1 MPEINENKNETF
13 LEKMIC
19 GECSKQVVHYVNK
32 RPKKNSDYYQHF
44 WVCYR
49 AGFPHYHVHDPCDS
63 KSFKQDYFEQD
74 FKHLL
79 TNIYEDSTFYQKAE
93 QAIEQLDLSPEEKM
107 EEEQLEWEVKL
118 LNQELY
124 EVVDESLHGQGRDT
138 EKVDQMT
145 EKLCAMYERLAAFR
159 DRKEKAEEE
168 RKALKRFMKN
178 LKAYIKSESK
188 AFPSDIYKD
197 VLKQAAVYKDG
208 SVVYHLRFGLEWTT
222 NEVYS
227 TFQEQCERERW
238 AKVKAKHEEF
248 LRGPEVAA
256 LLEYCREPR
265 TVKEMLA
272 FMLERK
278 QMGKTTLVDRVVMPL
293 WKEGTFERFLRKREN
308 FREYLYHVK
317 DTEK

>member
-1 MPEINENKNETF
+1 MRT
-13 LEKMIC
+13 
-19 GECSKQVVHYVNK
+19 GRY
-32 RPKKNSDYYQHF
+32 
-44 WVCYR
+44 
-49 AGFPHYHVHDPCDS
+49 A
-63 KSFKQDYFEQD
+63 SFYISGL
-74 FKHLL
+74 H
-79 TNIYEDSTFYQKAE
+79 STFYQKAE
-93 QAIEQLDLSPEEKM
+93 LAIEQMDLSPKEK
-107 EEEQLEWEVKL
+107 EEEQRLEIEVTE

-124 EVVDESLHGQGRDT
+124 KVVDESLHGQGRDT
-138 EKVDQMT
+138 ERVDQMT

-188 AFPSDIYKD
+188 VFPSEICTD
-197 VLKQAAVYKDG
+197 VLKHAAVYKDG
-208 SVVYHLRFGLEWTT
+208 SIVYHLRFGLEWTT
-222 NEVYS
+222 DEVYS
-227 TFQEQCERERW
+227 TFKAECEKQRW
-238 AKVKAKHEEF
+238 AKVKAKHEAF

-278 QMGKTTLVDRVVMPL
+278 QMRKTTLVDRVVMPL
-293 WKEGTFERFLRKREN
+293 FKEGTLDRFLRKREN

-317 DTEK
+317 DIEK